1 MIDIR
6 IIASGSS
13 GNCYLIKDS
22 DKKILIDPGIQFK
35 RIQKALDFD
44 VTGLDFVLLSHE
56 HKDHSHAV
64 FDIIKHGVRVL
75 TSDGTANALG
85 IAHTRL
91 VSETEGGFSGWKVL
105 PFRTHHDAIEPL
117 GFLILSPSGSKIFY
131 ATDTYYIS
139 YKFSGITHYMIECN
153 YSKDL
158 LEKNTDLPNNVKCRI
173 ITSHFE
179 LENVKD
185 FFRHQDLSQTI
196 AIYLLHLS
204 DSNSDQE
211 RFIREIQ
218 QVTGKPVY

>member
-13 GNCYLIKDS
+13 GNCYLIKDG

-85 IAHTRL
+85 IAHTHL
-91 VSETEGGFSGWKVL
+91 KSEMEGGFSGWKVL

-131 ATDTYYIS
+131 ATDTYYIG
-139 YKFSGITHYMIECN
+139 YKFNGITHYMIECN

-158 LEKNTDLPNNVKCRI
+158 LEKNPDLPNNVKCRI

-179 LENVKD
+179 LKNVKN

-204 DSNSDQE
+204 DANSDQE